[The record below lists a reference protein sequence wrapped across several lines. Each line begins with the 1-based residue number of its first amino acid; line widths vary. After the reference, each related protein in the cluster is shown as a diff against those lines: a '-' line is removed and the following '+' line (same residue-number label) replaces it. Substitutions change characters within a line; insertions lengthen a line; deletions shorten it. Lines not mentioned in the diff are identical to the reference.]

1 MDCVVISQV
10 NIVILIKSHLNN
22 YQCIILYIVYV
33 DVDPDNQNDPLLLIV
48 NTANEQ
54 RFNRK
59 WSIRIQQ
66 VPCHSPFRGKQYENE

>member
-66 VPCHSPFRGKQYENE
+66 VPCHSPFRGKH